1 MFMLSAD
8 FVKVTRLQI
17 PLCDAF
23 VFELL
28 TPPPR
33 SLHYTKHTPENYVSC
48 QIHFIQGPG
57 F

>member
-8 FVKVTRLQI
+8 FVKVTGLQI

-48 QIHFIQGPG
+48 QIHFIRGPG